1 MFIFHTPSETSMYP
15 QELQALQA
23 ASEGLLW
30 MSESDYPFDVVHWQ
44 NEDAAPFAGKQLPSI
59 ELDYFFRN
67 VAEIKDWHNEAQKAL
82 VPRYKVL
89 IQTFREHL
97 QNTRVYRIGDTQVD
111 AYLVGTLSDG
121 SVGGLHTTLIET

>member
-1 MFIFHTPSETSMYP
+1 MYP

-23 ASEGLLW
+23 ASEGLFW

-44 NEDAAPFAGKQLPSI
+44 NAEATPFAKKQLPSI
-59 ELDYFFRN
+59 ELDYFLRN
-67 VAEIKDWHNEAQKAL
+67 VAEIKDWHNETQKTL
-82 VPRYKVL
+82 VPRYQAL

-97 QNTRVYRIGDTQVD
+97 QQPRVYRVGDTVVD
-111 AYLVGTLSDG
+111 AYLVGTLPDG